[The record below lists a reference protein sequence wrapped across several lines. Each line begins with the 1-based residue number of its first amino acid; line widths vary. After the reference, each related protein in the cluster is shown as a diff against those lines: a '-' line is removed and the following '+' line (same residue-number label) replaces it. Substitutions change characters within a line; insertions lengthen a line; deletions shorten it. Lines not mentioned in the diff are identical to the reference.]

1 MKKFLL
7 IAIASIAL
15 MACENGNTV
24 KTDVISK
31 KDQEA
36 LKFLVTKPRTMIGQP
51 ERDVVTQIES
61 YGFEE
66 LVVPENS
73 PAKIPAKTTYW
84 SRTFYLNAPEAK
96 GWPGF
101 KNISFPEGEFFY
113 EAFNDV
119 INAGKVYIE
128 AKAFFIEGKL
138 TEILSSV
145 YLLSGERTSEVLSL
159 VTQAAYDDLPVGKDG
174 WKDWSAEA
182 SNDVKERKFS
192 SWEDLKAFLSQ
203 SGHVNAYI
211 EGNAAYKNN
220 PLGYDIEAEYVSCIN
235 WTDDVFHTGPKLI
248 LTPDLVQATLD
259 CFYYDYTESEY

>member
-7 IAIASIAL
+7 IAVASIAL

-73 PAKIPAKTTYW
+73 PAKTPAKTTYW

-128 AKAFFIEGKL
+128 AKAYFIEGKL

-145 YLLSGERTSEVLSL
+145 YLLSGERTSE
-159 VTQAAYDDLPVGKDG
+159 